1 MPAYA
6 KYPVPHLLGKV
17 NYQAQP
23 RLRPD
28 GDTVHLFDPL
38 LLLDGHAVQPKDG
51 CFEIWI
57 PGNSKPRIIRL
68 RGKPGNYYAPIRFE
82 GIDAPE
88 EHYRATP
95 FQLKLKGRPI
105 QFPFDPARDHGERSQ
120 PLWSPATQFAIGTLE
135 KAGWGLVELDREVI
149 DGHQRVLGYV
159 YASNNRGTRKTYLSL
174 ELVRQGLAFPFLFE
188 SAGDRIPP
196 FLQAATH
203 ARRRKW
209 GVWKN
214 YRKTP
219 LSFAQSFP
227 APRNHTT
234 PEAAQ
239 QKKTGL
245 NFPVVFRRVVDSHQ
259 LQGLSLQQALQK
271 YDAIDHESGALLP
284 GDQYHKIP
292 LESLIWAPHS
302 YK

>member
-1 MPAYA
+1 MPTYA

-17 NYQAQP
+17 NYQGHP

-28 GDTVHLFDPL
+28 GDTVHLFDPI

-51 CFEIWI
+51 SFPVWV

-95 FQLKLKGRPI
+95 FKLKINGQTV
-105 QFPFDPARDHGERSQ
+105 QFPFDPAKDHGERSQ
-120 PLWSPATQFAIGTLE
+120 PLWSPATQFAISTLE

-149 DGHQRVLGYV
+149 DSHQRVLGYV
-159 YASNNRGTRKTYLSL
+159 YASNSHGARKTYVSL
-174 ELVRQGLAFPFLFE
+174 ELVRRGLAFPFLYE
-188 SAGDRIPP
+188 SAGDRISP
-196 FLQAATH
+196 FLDAATH
-203 ARRRKW
+203 ARQQKL

-219 LSFAQSFP
+219 LPFAQSFP
-227 APRNHTT
+227 APKNHTA
-234 PEAAQ
+234 PESAQ
-239 QKKTGL
+239 QKKAAL
-245 NFPVVFRRVVDSHQ
+245 NLPVVFRRVVDSYQ
-259 LQGLSLQQALQK
+259 LKGLSLKQALRK
-271 YDAIDHESGALLP
+271 YDAINYETGALLP
-284 GDQYHKIP
+284 GDQYDKIP
-292 LESLIWAPHS
+292 IESLIWAPHS